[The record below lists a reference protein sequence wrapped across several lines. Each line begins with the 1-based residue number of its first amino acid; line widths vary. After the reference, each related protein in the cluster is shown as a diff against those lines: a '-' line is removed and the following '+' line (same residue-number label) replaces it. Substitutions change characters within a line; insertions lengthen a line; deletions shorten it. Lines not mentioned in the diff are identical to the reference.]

1 VKADRFLYLEKNESE
16 GLNGKQKIEFDVEI
30 YRPGPLGSRTS
41 WDLELPATQSELR
54 DTLEKARVLDERTEY
69 EFELLYCNREYLAPR
84 IDTNGN
90 LFELNEL
97 AKQLQRLG
105 DTQSAAFEAMVEIES
120 GRKESLSVRRLL
132 NLANST
138 DNCYLAGDVHNDE
151 QLGRF
156 LYVNEFLTEETDRN
170 IERKFYDP
178 SADKFWARLGKE
190 HRETEGGI
198 FTEIGYVEFN
208 GDVNVF
214 QIADSPD
221 TIIRFNDEVCVDCII
236 PQAVEWINE
245 ADDRETVDRFIA
257 AVTEFHKNGELTLYK
272 ALLEAE
278 KCADLEKAA
287 RLSDKIEWYQLD
299 SERSYYPSEYANM
312 KLKEILSHHYGID
325 FPEFRDIDELGKFLM
340 EFDVVQNTSYGELRL
355 EYDARELLLETFEEV
370 EIFGEP
376 ALFSDSRIEHSM
388 LPEGLYVYDIRG
400 GDEVEFCTIETKVTV
415 DHAGTLITAEPLD
428 FGGKDYI
435 QINDGL
441 NFLGYTATLKQYIR
455 RLKGVT

>member
-1 VKADRFLYLEKNESE
+1 MEKQSE
-16 GLNGKQKIEFDVEI
+16 FSVEI
-30 YRPGPLGSRTS
+30 YRPGPLGSRTA

-54 DTLEKARVLDERTEY
+54 DTLERARVIDERTEY

-105 DTQSAAFEAMVEIES
+105 DTQSAAFEAMVTIES

-156 LYVNEFLTEETDRN
+156 LYVNELLTDEDDRN

-190 HRETEGGI
+190 HREAEGEI
-198 FTEIGYVEFN
+198 FTEIGYIEFN

-214 QIADSPD
+214 QIADAPD

-245 ADDRETVDRFIA
+245 ANDRETVDRFIA
-257 AVTEFHKNGELTLYK
+257 AVSVFHKNGDLTLYQ

-278 KCADLEKAA
+278 KCSDLEKAA
-287 RLSDKIEWYQLD
+287 RLSGKIEWYQLD
-299 SERSYYPSEYANM
+299 SERSDYPSEYANM
-312 KLKEILSHHYGID
+312 KLNEILSYHYGID

-355 EYDARELLLETFEEV
+355 DYDARELLLATFEEV

-376 ALFSDSRIEHSM
+376 ALFSDRRIEHSM
-388 LPEGLYVYDIRG
+388 LPEGLYGYDIRG
-400 GDEVEFCTIETKVTV
+400 DAENNLSTIEPRVTA

-435 QINDGL
+435 QIGDGL
-441 NFLGYTATLKQYIR
+441 NFLGYTATLKQYAEQNA
-455 RLKGVT
+455 GQNQTQQNMTM